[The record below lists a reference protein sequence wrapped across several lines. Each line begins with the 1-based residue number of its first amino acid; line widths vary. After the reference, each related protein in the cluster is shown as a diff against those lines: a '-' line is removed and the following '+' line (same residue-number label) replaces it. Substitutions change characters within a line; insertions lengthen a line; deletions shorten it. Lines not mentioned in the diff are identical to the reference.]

1 MNLNYKILDFL
12 RFSGIGSYSYTNDQ
26 GDNINGRYTNAAF
39 ADRLYFDGSSSDR
52 TYGSIT
58 QTSAGNSSYLMRG
71 QFHFD
76 KSLADKHLLSALAGS
91 EIRSQKAKSVFAKRY
106 GYDEITGNSSIPVPP
121 KGSSD
126 RIDYN
131 DLISYANMVDY
142 LSGQSIIE
150 DAFASFYAS
159 ADYSYDRKYVVSLT
173 GRTDGSNNFGSEQ
186 QFNPTWSAGFSW
198 NADQES
204 FFERLSPVM
213 SSLRL
218 SLATGYT
225 GNVNRQV
232 YPQLIMDYMPGFRKT
247 YDDYY
252 RMGRIGNAPNKN
264 LRWEKTRD
272 YKVALDVGFLDNRIT
287 GLVEYYKRNSRDLV
301 TALRVPSTT
310 GFISQRFNTSSLE
323 NEGFEF
329 SLNSVNIRKENFT
342 WTTSVN
348 VAFNENK
355 LTKYST
361 PSGTVNMDLGQQV
374 GYPLNSVFAGKVVG
388 IDPTT
393 GLYMYAVRPDAT
405 INGPQDLR
413 SSDNYVYY
421 LGTSTAPVTGGF
433 STGVR
438 YKNFNVNLS
447 GNFAIGNKIVDNI
460 NPETNYS
467 TIGKS
472 SLNSVPTNEN
482 DLYQNHLNVTKEK
495 QQRWTVDNP
504 IVDGYPRLI
513 DAYGSPL
520 NFQLSNPTSSNITR
534 GSLIED
540 VSYLRIGS
548 LNVSYGVADRYV
560 KRLGLQ
566 SLGVNFSLNNLLTFT
581 NYDGI
586 DPETPGAVYPITR
599 SMSLGI
605 NIGF

>member
-1 MNLNYKILDFL
+1 
-12 RFSGIGSYSYTNDQ
+12 
-26 GDNINGRYTNAAF
+26 
-39 ADRLYFDGSSSDR
+39 
-52 TYGSIT
+52 
-58 QTSAGNSSYLMRG
+58 
-71 QFHFD
+71 
-76 KSLADKHLLSALAGS
+76 
-91 EIRSQKAKSVFAKRY
+91 
-106 GYDEITGNSSIPVPP
+106 
-121 KGSSD
+121 
-126 RIDYN
+126 
-131 DLISYANMVDY
+131 
-142 LSGQSIIE
+142 
-150 DAFASFYAS
+150 S

-186 QFNPTWSAGFSW
+186 QFNPTWSTGFSW

-252 RMGRIGNAPNKN
+252 RMGRIGNAPNRN

-272 YKVALDVGFLDNRIT
+272 YKVALDVGFLDNRVT
-287 GLVEYYKRNSRDLV
+287 ALVEYYKRNSKDLV

-310 GFISQRFNTSSLE
+310 GFTSQRFNTSSLE

-329 SLNSVNIRKENFT
+329 SINTVNIRRDNFS

-348 VAFNENK
+348 VALNENR

-413 SSDNYVYY
+413 NSDNYVYY

-438 YKNFNVNLS
+438 YKNFNVKLS
-447 GNFAIGNKIVDNI
+447 RK
-460 NPETNYS
+460 
-467 TIGKS
+467 
-472 SLNSVPTNEN
+472 
-482 DLYQNHLNVTKEK
+482 
-495 QQRWTVDNP
+495 
-504 IVDGYPRLI
+504 
-513 DAYGSPL
+513 
-520 NFQLSNPTSSNITR
+520 
-534 GSLIED
+534 
-540 VSYLRIGS
+540 
-548 LNVSYGVADRYV
+548 
-560 KRLGLQ
+560 
-566 SLGVNFSLNNLLTFT
+566 FSIRN
-581 NYDGI
+581 
-586 DPETPGAVYPITR
+586 
-599 SMSLGI
+599 
-605 NIGF
+605 

>member
-1 MNLNYKILDFL
+1 
-12 RFSGIGSYSYTNDQ
+12 
-26 GDNINGRYTNAAF
+26 
-39 ADRLYFDGSSSDR
+39 
-52 TYGSIT
+52 
-58 QTSAGNSSYLMRG
+58 
-71 QFHFD
+71 
-76 KSLADKHLLSALAGS
+76 
-91 EIRSQKAKSVFAKRY
+91 
-106 GYDEITGNSSIPVPP
+106 
-121 KGSSD
+121 
-126 RIDYN
+126 
-131 DLISYANMVDY
+131 
-142 LSGQSIIE
+142 
-150 DAFASFYAS
+150 
-159 ADYSYDRKYVVSLT
+159 
-173 GRTDGSNNFGSEQ
+173 
-186 QFNPTWSAGFSW
+186 
-198 NADQES
+198 
-204 FFERLSPVM
+204 
-213 SSLRL
+213 
-218 SLATGYT
+218 
-225 GNVNRQV
+225 
-232 YPQLIMDYMPGFRKT
+232 
-247 YDDYY
+247 
-252 RMGRIGNAPNKN
+252 
-264 LRWEKTRD
+264 KTRD

-329 SLNSVNIRKENFT
+329 SLNSVNIRKENST
-342 WTTSVN
+342 LTTSVN